1 MNRAADLLEV
11 RDLRKEYLLQKGLF
25 ARTGVVLGAVNG
37 VSFRVG
43 EGETLALV
51 GESGSGKSTIGRTI
65 LRLEEPT
72 AGSVRFRGVEITGL
86 SEKEIRPF
94 RREMQIVFQDP
105 YGSLNPRITV
115 GQAIS
120 EVLQVHDLVRPG
132 RIEEETVR
140 LFETVGLNPSDRR
153 RYPHEFSGGQRQR
166 VCIARALAARP
177 RFLVADEPVSS
188 LDVSIRAQI
197 VNLLMEIQE
206 RYKLSYLLISHDLA
220 VIRHAAERTAV
231 LYLGRIVEEG
241 PTEELFRDPLHPYT
255 RGLLSALPVPD
266 PAMRGRDLLIQGEIP
281 SPIDPPPGCPFHPR
295 CPEARDDCRI
305 DPPRPVSPA
314 PGRKVVCHLFS

>member
-1 MNRAADLLEV
+1 MGRAPDLLEV
-11 RDLRKEYLLQKGLF
+11 RDLRKEYFLRKGAF
-25 ARTGVVLGAVNG
+25 TRAGAVLRAVNG
-37 VSFRVG
+37 VSFRIG

-51 GESGSGKSTIGRTI
+51 GESGSGKSTVGRTI

-72 AGSVRFRGVEITGL
+72 AGSVRFRGVEIAGL
-86 SEKEIRPF
+86 SEREIRPF

-115 GQAIS
+115 GRAIG
-120 EVLQVHDLVRPG
+120 EVLRVHDLVRPA
-132 RIEEETVR
+132 RIEEETDR
-140 LFETVGLNPSDRR
+140 LFETVGLSPADRR
-153 RYPHEFSGGQRQR
+153 RYPHQFRGGQRQR

-197 VNLLMEIQE
+197 INLLMEIQE
-206 RYKLSYLLISHDLA
+206 RFGISYLLISHDLA
-220 VIRHAAERTAV
+220 VVRHAAERTAV

-241 PTEELFRDPLHPYT
+241 PTEELFRNPLHPYT
-255 RGLLSALPVPD
+255 KGLLSALPVPD
-266 PAMRGRDLLIQGEIP
+266 PAKRGRDLLIRGEIP

-295 CPEARDDCRI
+295 CPEARDECRT
-305 DPPRPVSPA
+305 DLPAFRHPA
-314 PGRKVVCHLFS
+314 PERKVACHLFS